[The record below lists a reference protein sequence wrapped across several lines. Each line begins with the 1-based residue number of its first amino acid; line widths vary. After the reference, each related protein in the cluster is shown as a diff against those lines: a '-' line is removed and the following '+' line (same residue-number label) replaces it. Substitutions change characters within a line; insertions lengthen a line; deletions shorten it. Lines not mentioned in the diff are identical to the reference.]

1 MATLDLGRANGLIR
15 TVFLPK
21 IIDTITQSN
30 PLFLM
35 MRDKGEL
42 FEGGET
48 ITTPIMYGEY
58 AEGEGGSF
66 GDTDDVLQSEA
77 GEDAAGVAFDWAS
90 YSQPIRIT
98 IRDLAKF
105 ASSEA
110 AAVRLLRIRAQ
121 SAGMKM
127 ADRFGDHLYAPVGHD
142 ITDILSTVDIF
153 DDTITY
159 GGIDRAAA
167 GNDFWKAKHV
177 DASTDA
183 VTATAITLRDVHDTI
198 EEATEGNI
206 RPDIGLTDK
215 AAYNR
220 IWELQMANMRY
231 GDTDVVEYGGFTGI
245 KVDGVPI
252 FPDSHADNGGT
263 DAGSNI
269 RHTVRFYNL
278 DYLHWVGHD
287 DFNFV
292 TTDLDF
298 MSKTSPVLLSQIFW
312 FGQFYC
318 DNPRYQSELLR
329 VLSTA

>member
-1 MATLDLGRANGLIR
+1 M
-15 TVFLPK
+15 
-21 IIDTITQSN
+21 
-30 PLFLM
+30 
-35 MRDKGEL
+35 
-42 FEGGET
+42 
-48 ITTPIMYGEY
+48 
-58 AEGEGGSF
+58 
-66 GDTDDVLQSEA
+66 
-77 GEDAAGVAFDWAS
+77 
-90 YSQPIRIT
+90 
-98 IRDLAKF
+98 
-105 ASSEA
+105 
-110 AAVRLLRIRAQ
+110 RLLRIRAQ

>member
-1 MATLDLGRANGLIR
+1 MATLDLGRANGLLR
-15 TVFLPK
+15 TVYLPK
-21 IIDTITQSN
+21 IIDTVTTSN

-35 MRDKGEL
+35 MRDRGEK

-48 ITTPIMYGEY
+48 ISTPIMYGEY

-66 GDTDDVLQSEA
+66 GDTDDDLASEA
-77 GEDAAGVAFDWAS
+77 GDDAAAVSFDWAS
-90 YSQPIRIT
+90 YNQPIRIN
-98 IRDLAKF
+98 IRELAKY

-110 AAVRLLRIRAQ
+110 AAIRLLRIRSQ

-127 ADRFGDHLYAPVGHD
+127 AARFGDHLYASVGHD
-142 ITDILSTVDIF
+142 SDDILSVPDIF

-159 GGIDRAAA
+159 GLINRSST

-177 DASTDA
+177 LAGTA
-183 VTATAITLRDVHDTI
+183 GTATAITLRKVHDAI

-206 RPDIGLTDK
+206 RPDIGLTSK
-215 AAYNR
+215 ALYNR

-231 GDTDVVEYGGFTGI
+231 SDTALLEYGGFTGV
-245 KVDGVPI
+245 KVDGIPI
-252 FPDSHADNGGT
+252 FPDSHADDGGL
-263 DAGSNI
+263 DGSSK
-269 RHTVRFYNL
+269 TLEKVRFFNL
-278 DYLHWVGHD
+278 GYCHWMGHS

-298 MSKTSPVLLSQIFW
+298 MSKTSPVLLSQILW

-318 DNPRYQSELLR
+318 DNPRYQSELYDC
-329 VLSTA
+329 LSTA